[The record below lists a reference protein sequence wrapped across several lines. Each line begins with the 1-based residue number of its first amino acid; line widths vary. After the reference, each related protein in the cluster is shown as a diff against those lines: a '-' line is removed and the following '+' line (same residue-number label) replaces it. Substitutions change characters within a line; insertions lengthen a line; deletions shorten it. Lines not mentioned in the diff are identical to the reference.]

1 MVNRNPYLNWPL
13 WLYLYLVRAYS
24 KFLTV
29 GKCLSYPLILQIQ
42 TQSLCNAR
50 CSICPYPTTSK
61 RLANGAMEWNLFEK
75 IATELASETEASTL
89 LLTLHNE
96 PLLDKRLFDWV
107 KHIKSISPDK
117 SCTIATNGEFLDRFS
132 ITEILQSGLDRL
144 TISLNAHSRET
155 YESINTGLDYD
166 RVMKN
171 VYYLLSDRSMR
182 RKVELKFLLTGE
194 NAHEVKQALDYWK
207 SQEVQTR
214 VCVITNRGGSL
225 DNYERLR
232 FKDTQY
238 SGAPLW
244 RFWKRLMFIGRGV
257 IGCEL
262 PFYQMNILFNGDAIV
277 CCHDWNRA
285 TVVGNARTSS
295 LREIW
300 NSDRMNGIRLLIL
313 RKRYKQ
319 INSCKECSLIK

>member
-1 MVNRNPYLNWPL
+1 
-13 WLYLYLVRAYS
+13 
-24 KFLTV
+24 
-29 GKCLSYPLILQIQ
+29 
-42 TQSLCNAR
+42 
-50 CSICPYPTTSK
+50 
-61 RLANGAMEWNLFEK
+61 
-75 IATELASETEASTL
+75 
-89 LLTLHNE
+89 
-96 PLLDKRLFDWV
+96 LFDWV

-117 SCTIATNGEFLDRFS
+117 SCTIVTNGEFLDRFS

-194 NAHEVKQALDYWK
+194 SAHEVKQALDYWK
-207 SQEVQTR
+207 LQEVQTR

-232 FKDTQY
+232 LKDTQY

-244 RFWKRLMFIGRGV
+244 RFWKRLMFIARGV

-262 PFYQMNILFNGDAIV
+262 PFYQMNILFNGDAII

>member
-1 MVNRNPYLNWPL
+1 
-13 WLYLYLVRAYS
+13 
-24 KFLTV
+24 
-29 GKCLSYPLILQIQ
+29 
-42 TQSLCNAR
+42 
-50 CSICPYPTTSK
+50 
-61 RLANGAMEWNLFEK
+61 MEWNLFEK

-117 SCTIATNGEFLDRFS
+117 SCTIVTNGELLDRFS
-132 ITEILQSGLDRL
+132 TTEIVQSGLDRL

-171 VYYLLSDRSMR
+171 VYYLLSDRPMR

-194 NAHEVKQALDYWK
+194 SAHEVQQAVDYWNQQGVRTK
-207 SQEVQTR
+207 V
-214 VCVITNRGGSL
+214 VGITNRAGSL
-225 DNYERLR
+225 DTYERLR
-232 FKDTQY
+232 LKDAHYTGPLLLRVWKNLM
-238 SGAPLW
+238 SNTRGA
-244 RFWKRLMFIGRGV
+244 

-285 TVVGNARTSS
+285 TVIGNVKTSS
-295 LREIW
+295 LRSIW
-300 NSDRMNGIRLLIL
+300 NSERMNEIRRLIL
-313 RKRYKQ
+313 RKRYEK
-319 INSCKECSLIK
+319 ISTCRECSVVK